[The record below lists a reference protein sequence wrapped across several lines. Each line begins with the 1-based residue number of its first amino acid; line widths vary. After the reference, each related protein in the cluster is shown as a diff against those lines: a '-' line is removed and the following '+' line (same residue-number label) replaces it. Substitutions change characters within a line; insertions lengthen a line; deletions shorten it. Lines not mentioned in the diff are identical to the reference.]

1 LSAETGQRLL
11 QKLRIGERLSDYA
24 DANNNTSGTGWEREA
39 EIEPPRFDI
48 AFWIQRKNGR
58 FKMMVKPK
66 HFNPSL

>member
-1 LSAETGQRLL
+1 
-11 QKLRIGERLSDYA
+11 LSDYA